1 MDEREK
7 ISLAILASGAGSN
20 AQALVE
26 HFANL
31 DDLDIVY
38 VGSNKSSAGVL
49 EVASKAGISSSCF
62 TKSELQAGTVLEDL
76 KSRDVDYIFLC
87 GFLLKIPAELIAA
100 FEGRILN
107 IHPSLLP
114 KFGGKGMYGLNVH
127 SAVLESGDQSSGMT
141 IHKVSKEYDEGDIV
155 FQCSSDI
162 SMCKTA
168 EEIANVVL
176 ALEHEYYPRIA
187 EAFIKNS

>member
-1 MDEREK
+1 MGEVKK
-7 ISLAILASGAGSN
+7 ISIAILASGTGSN
-20 AQALVE
+20 AQALVK
-26 HFANL
+26 HFEAIQEI
-31 DDLDIVY
+31 DIVY
-38 VGSNKSSAGVL
+38 IGSNNSSAGVL
-49 EVASKAGISSSCF
+49 EIASSAGISSSCF
-62 TKSELQAGTVLEDL
+62 SKSDLQTGVVLEEL
-76 KSRDVDYIFLC
+76 KTRCVDYVFLC
-87 GFLLKIPAELIAA
+87 GFLLKIPANLIAA

-107 IHPSLLP
+107 IHPALLP

-127 SAVLESGDQSSGMT
+127 GAVLESGDQSSGMT
-141 IHKVSKEYDEGDIV
+141 IHKVSAEYDEGDIV

-162 SMCKTA
+162 SKCKTA

>member
-1 MDEREK
+1 MEEVK
-7 ISLAILASGAGSN
+7 IISVAILASGTGTN

-26 HFANL
+26 HFEGVREI
-31 DDLDIVY
+31 DIVY
-38 VGSNKSSAGVL
+38 IGSNNSSAGVL
-49 EVASKAGISSSCF
+49 EIASSAGISSSCF
-62 TKSELQAGTVLEDL
+62 SKSDLQSGVVLQDL
-76 KSRDVDYIFLC
+76 KSRGIDYIFLC
-87 GFLLKIPAELIAA
+87 GFLLKIRGDLIAA

-127 SAVLESGDQSSGMT
+127 GAVLESGDQSSGMT
-141 IHKVSKEYDEGDIV
+141 IHKVSAEYDEGDIV

-162 SMCKTA
+162 SMCKTV